1 MPEDVKVIS
10 HVFLS
15 VLIAGTLW
23 RMVTFHLLASSNT
36 NLNQLGH
43 GMTVQY

>member
-23 RMVTFHLLASSNT
+23 RMVTFHLLASSNDSLT
-36 NLNQLGH
+36 HLGKA
-43 GMTVQY
+43 MTVQY